1 MDSYNINKY
10 INKSIIKNVS
20 LQKKRVPPFG
30 TQNSLERL
38 FSGKLKPRR
47 KSDFRLFYT
56 HAP

>member
-47 KSDFRLFYT
+47 KE
-56 HAP
+56 